1 MIATEHASSPSLT
14 ERLGLPRLDQPGTGS
29 LVIATWIDALGRGL
43 FLYFYLLYLTRD
55 VGFSLGTA
63 GAVLSVVTAIGLGVT
78 PIAGSLV
85 DRVGSKQMLFA
96 SQVIC
101 CIGYAGL
108 LLVSESVPLLLLTAG
123 FITVGECIFWVGY
136 PTLVAQLAAENDRDR
151 WFAFMGMARTAG
163 IGLGGLIAAGV
174 IALVGTNGYR
184 VLLGAN
190 VFTFAIAA
198 LIIGTRVPAMARTV
212 TTRQNGGWMAVIR
225 DRTIMELAA
234 AHGFGVL
241 VVLLLFQGLPLYVVD
256 ELELPEWVP
265 GLLLV
270 INTVILAGGQSIGLK
285 LVAGWRRTRIYVLC
299 ASVWVLGAIV
309 FATGEIVPGV
319 LLIPYLFVAMA
330 LASGGE
336 VFHYPLNGSVP
347 TAFAPEEL
355 RGRYLA
361 LFSLVWSV
369 AGIFSPSLVSVLLSI
384 DGGLLWVGI
393 TIAAAISA
401 LIALVSER
409 RIDPDVQRT
418 PVNP

>member
-1 MIATEHASSPSLT
+1 MIATEAATAQTLT
-14 ERLGLPRLDQPGTGS
+14 ERLGLPRLDHPGTGS
-29 LVIATWIDALGRGL
+29 LVVATWIDALGRGL

-85 DRVGSKQMLFA
+85 DRIGSKQMLFA
-96 SQVIC
+96 SQIIC

-108 LLVSESVPLLLLTAG
+108 LLVSDSVPLLLLTAG
-123 FITVGECIFWVGY
+123 FITIGECVFWVGY
-136 PTLVAQLAAENDRDR
+136 PTLVSQLAVEGDRDR

-163 IGLGGLIAAGV
+163 VGLGGLIAAGV
-174 IALVGTNGYR
+174 IALIGTDGYR

-190 VFTFAIAA
+190 VVTFAIAA
-198 LIIGTRVPAMARTV
+198 TIIGIRVPAMARTV
-212 TTRQNGGWMAVIR
+212 TNRQHGGWMAVLR

-256 ELELPEWVP
+256 ELDQPEWVP

-270 INTVILAGGQSIGLK
+270 VNTVILATGQSIGLK
-285 LVAGWRRTRIYVLC
+285 VVAGWRRTRIYVLC
-299 ASVWVLGAIV
+299 GAIWV
-309 FATGEIVPGV
+309 GGAALFAMGEV
-319 LLIPYLFVAMA
+319 LPVVVLIPFLFLAMA

-347 TAFAPEEL
+347 TAFAPEAL

-369 AGIFSPSLVSVLLSI
+369 AGIASPSLVSILLSI
-384 DGGLLWVGI
+384 DGALLWAGVAM
-393 TIAAAISA
+393 AAVLCAVIA
-401 LIALVSER
+401 LISER